1 MASATIMKFP
11 DGRTETRNVLSNF
24 EKNNMNIIVFETD
37 KVDNGHKVVGVS
49 LLSDG
54 MYQNIIDANQWKD
67 AKGYLVDILHD
78 RMDIENYRLVPE
90 EVMVTVDPYHPLGLR
105 DENLDKIVASYDS
118 FKATKQISVPSP
130 EAVEPVPEIVES
142 LSDIQEPVTD
152 ISNAAPVID
161 TPTQV
166 DISPMPTIDLGSEV
180 DPNVTISETIVDPIS
195 ITEAPAV
202 EPSIVADGPVIAEEA
217 KEEKILDPFAIA
229 ASLDPVVEAHQDIIP
244 PVGIDTI
251 SDSVLPGINPAVDN
265 INQVVNTVAQPVE
278 TNIEIPSIVDQAPTT
293 SVVQDSYL
301 KKTDSYIQSI
311 DEITSRCYAK
321 INAEINAITSRYLAE
336 MQEELN
342 AFKVQY
348 TNELQEIRSEIS
360 SNLEEARGINELS
373 KQTYDRAQE
382 NAQNIVSFDQE
393 QVLGLT
399 KVA

>member
-54 MYQNIIDANQWKD
+54 MYQNIIDVNQWKD

-78 RMDIENYRLVPE
+78 RMDTENYRLVPE

-105 DENLDKIVASYDS
+105 DENLDKIVASYDA
-118 FKATKQISVPSP
+118 FKASKEISAPSP
-130 EAVEPVPEIVES
+130 EVVDPVPEIIES
-142 LSDIQEPVTD
+142 LPEIQAPVTEISSVTPVVEEPVH
-152 ISNAAPVID
+152 
-161 TPTQV
+161 V
-166 DISPMPTIDLGSEV
+166 DISPMPAIDLTSEV
-180 DPNVTISETIVDPIS
+180 SPNVTISETIVDPIS
-195 ITEAPAV
+195 VAETSVV
-202 EPSIVADGPVIAEEA
+202 EPIAVADAPIIVEEP

-229 ASLDPVVEAHQDIIP
+229 ASLDSVAEVHQDIIP

-251 SDSVLPGINPAVDN
+251 SDSVLSEVNPVIDN
-265 INQVVNTVAQPVE
+265 INQNVSSIPQPVVS
-278 TNIEIPSIVDQAPTT
+278 NVEIPSVVNQVSTT

-311 DEITSRCYAK
+311 DEITSRCFAK
-321 INAEINAITSRYLAE
+321 INDEINAITSKCLAE

-342 AFKVQY
+342 AFKSQY

-382 NAQNIVSFDQE
+382 NAQNIVAFDQG
-393 QVLGLT
+393 QTLGLT
-399 KVA
+399 KAA